1 MDQVKTPLLLETQD
15 IAWFRDSESLPTAA
29 RGAATALARRI
40 GLGDQR
46 AAEVG
51 LAVTEAATNLRR
63 HAVDG
68 SLLLRVLRTEHDA
81 AVEFLTLDSGPGMP
95 DVPYAMTDGTS
106 SAGTLGIG
114 LGAIARLADTFDVHS
129 LPGTG
134 TVLAARFWAPGAV
147 PSVPAGSTL
156 VGGLTRPISGEE
168 SCGDAW
174 AARPAT
180 AADPD
185 GPLLV
190 MFFDGLGHGP
200 LAAVAA
206 QQAVAAFRTSTDD
219 RPAEVLTRLHRVLN
233 GTRGGAA
240 AVARIEPAAGRVLFC
255 GVGNVSGFA
264 VDEQKRHALLS
275 SPGIVGHQLPTLRT
289 HEQALPRGGA
299 VVLHSDGLTERWRL
313 AAMPGLLRHIPLVTA
328 GILLREAGV
337 RRDDAGVVVVK
348 GSW

>member
-1 MDQVKTPLLLETQD
+1 MPPEAQD
-15 IAWFRDSESLPTAA
+15 VAWFRDSESLPTAA
-29 RGAATALARRI
+29 RGAATALARRA

-46 AAEVG
+46 AHEVG

-68 SLLLRVLRTEHDA
+68 SLLLRILRTERHA
-81 AVEFLTLDSGPGMP
+81 AVEFVTLDSGPGMP

-134 TVLAARFWAPGAV
+134 TVLAARFWGRGAAPSTPEGA
-147 PSVPAGSTL
+147 TL

-174 AARPAT
+174 AARPVDP
-180 AADPD
+180 ADPW
-185 GPLLV
+185 GAVLV

-206 QQAVAAFRTSTDD
+206 EQAVAVFQASAAD
-219 RPAEVLTRLHRVLN
+219 RPAEILTGLHRALN

-264 VDEQKRHALLS
+264 VDQERRHALLS

-299 VVLHSDGLTERWRL
+299 VVLHSDGLTERWQPS
-313 AAMPGLLRHIPLVTA
+313 AMPGLLRHIPLVTA
-328 GILLREAGV
+328 GILLRAAGV